1 MKKIVSLLLCWV
13 MVLSMTTIALA
24 EIQSP
29 TVYCDGSEVTATNIY
44 DYNINDGT
52 LTISWDKQSS
62 AKTYYC
68 KVIGLQEKPVF
79 GNDTQSSQGTV
90 LAEKTTSS
98 TSSSNRKVTI
108 TKSKLSKYSYL
119 KVATAVYDADGNQR
133 WTNFGVRLTSDS
145 GSSSN
150 LTTPTV
156 YCDDEKMSS
165 HQIYT
170 YQVKNGDLAI
180 TWDKQTDAAE
190 YYCKV
195 LGLQEAPDFDN
206 SNQNDS
212 GTLVKQFSTTSSS
225 ASKRM
230 ITITAS
236 NLKKYAYLKVAVSV
250 MDDND
255 VEKWLTFGV
264 QLVQEDTSG
273 NLSVSSDSV
282 SMDYDGDTA
291 TVTVSGASSYSISY
305 PTQNESAGK
314 KWLTVTKSGSVLTI
328 KARENYGTS
337 SRSETITVSTTSGAS
352 KTIKVTQKAGYAA
365 PSASIKIG
373 ETTYSSGSSYGPLAN
388 DGDDVLWLSV
398 VAKNAQS
405 IYVDYGSTELG
416 HNSQTITMS
425 SSNKTYD
432 CALKIP
438 KGVTP
443 GTYTLKVFVSNSDV
457 SNDAWAQNITP
468 ITLNLQIVGTQSAT
482 ISGSASFQSK
492 VSELKSLFP
501 EGWYWNHW
509 TNPGSS
515 YTVKKV
521 TVNGISTT
529 ISNKPCE
536 THKTG
541 TKDSCNTYSGGKQC
555 VGYARLIATVLCG
568 KDIYSFPK
576 KTGSAEVDNLR
587 PGDLVRFRNDGHSVV
602 VLSVSGENVYVTDA
616 NWDNQCGIRWNG
628 VFTKSTLKATFTH
641 VYKGSNAFADEAT
654 EKPTETVTNTPA
666 PTVQNKTSSAGINFI
681 KSYEG
686 LRLNKYTDLAGKT
699 TIGYGHVV
707 KSGENI
713 PDTITEEYALEL
725 LKNDLL
731 GAENTVSSF
740 QKSYGVTLNQNQF
753 DALVSM
759 VFNCGSAPLANEC
772 RLRSLLLEY
781 KVGSNIP
788 AWRVYNAMARWHHAG
803 GVDVEGLYHR
813 RMNEAKM
820 FTAGSY
826 STATWE
832 IPAWLKKNQVGPDVP
847 DDWYSDYQ
855 VNSTS
860 KPTES
865 QKPEVTPEPEVSQ
878 KPTESPKPEPTSE
891 PTEQPTTDAL
901 GKVSMSATG
910 TVTAASGDTVTV
922 PIQMNNPDA
931 AEIGSVEIAYE
942 LPTGVTIVDVKATGV
957 AATAIMVN
965 KNPTAIVATTNAMT
979 ASGTIIEVTFKLE
992 AGIVLPANIVMKP
1005 SVATQD
1011 GDVMV
1016 RLGNVV
1022 VAIAEKQGLK
1032 GDVNGDGNVNLIDI
1046 MKAAQYVYVDS
1057 SLTINMSNADVNGD
1071 GVVNLIDIMKIAKI
1085 VYPG

>member
-1 MKKIVSLLLCWV
+1 
-13 MVLSMTTIALA
+13 MVLSMTTIAVA
-24 EIQSP
+24 EIVSP
-29 TVYCDGSEVTATNIY
+29 TVYCDGSEVTAKKIY
-44 DYNINDGT
+44 DYDITDGT
-52 LTISWDKQSS
+52 LTISWDKQSGVS
-62 AKTYYC
+62 KYYC
-68 KVIGLQEKPVF
+68 KVVGLQEEPVF

-90 LAEKTTSS
+90 LVEKETSS
-98 TSSSNRKVTI
+98 TTSTNRKVTI
-108 TKSKLSKYSYL
+108 TKTKLSKYAYL
-119 KVATAVYDADGNQR
+119 KVATAVYDSDGNQR
-133 WTNFGVRLTSDS
+133 WTNFGVRLTNGSA
-145 GSSSN
+145 SSSN
-150 LTTPTV
+150 LVAPTV
-156 YCDDEKMSS
+156 YCDDDKVASKE
-165 HQIYT
+165 IYT
-170 YQVKNGDLAI
+170 YEVKNGSLVI
-180 TWDKQTDAAE
+180 SWDKQTDATE

-195 LGLQEAPDFDN
+195 LGLQEAPDFN
-206 SNQNDS
+206 NTNEESS
-212 GTLVKQFSTTSSS
+212 GTLVKQYTTASSTSS
-225 ASKRM
+225 KRK
-230 ITITAS
+230 ITLTTTQ
-236 NLKKYAYLKVAVSV
+236 LKKYAYLKVAVSV
-250 MDDND
+250 SDDND
-255 VEKWLTFGV
+255 TEKWFNFGV
-264 QLVQEDTSG
+264 KIVQEG
-273 NLSVSSDSV
+273 EEAENLTVSSSSVSLGYTGDS
-282 SMDYDGDTA
+282 T
-291 TVTVSGASSYSISY
+291 TVTVSGASNYTVSY
-305 PTQNESAGK
+305 PTQDESAGK
-314 KWLTVTKSGSVLTI
+314 KWLTVTKSGSKLTI

-337 SRSETITVSTTSGAS
+337 SRSETITVSTSSGAS
-352 KTIKVTQKAGYAA
+352 KTIKVTQKAGYSA

-373 ETTYSSGSSYGPLAN
+373 DTAYSSGSSYGPLAN
-388 DGDDVLWLSV
+388 DGDDVLYLNV

-405 IYVDYGSTELG
+405 IYVDYGSAELG
-416 HNSQTITMS
+416 HNSQTISMS

-432 CALKIP
+432 LSLKIP

-443 GTYTLKVFVSNSDV
+443 GTYTVKVFVSNSDV
-457 SNDAWAQNITP
+457 SNDAWAQDITP
-468 ITLNLQIVGTQSAT
+468 ITLNLQIIGTQNVT
-482 ISGSASFQSK
+482 ISGNASFQSK
-492 VSELKSLFP
+492 VSELKTLFP

-529 ISNKPCE
+529 ISNKPCA

-641 VYKGSNAFADEAT
+641 VYKGSNAFADEET
-654 EKPTETVTNTPA
+654 EKPTDPDTPTPSVT
-666 PTVQNKTSSAGINFI
+666 NKTSSAGINFI

-686 LRLNKYTDLAGKT
+686 IRLNKYTDVAGKV

-731 GAENTVSSF
+731 GAEKTVSNF
-740 QKSYGVTLNQNQF
+740 QSSYGITLTQSQY

-820 FTAGSY
+820 FTSGSY
-826 STATWE
+826 STAKWE
-832 IPAWLKKNQVGPDVP
+832 IPAWLKNNQVGQDVP

-860 KPTES
+860 KPTDS
-865 QKPEVTPEPEVSQ
+865 QKPEITPEPTDTA
-878 KPTESPKPEPTSE
+878 KPTDSAQPTDA
-891 PTEQPTTDAL
+891 PTTDLL

-910 TVTAASGDTVTV
+910 TVTANPGDTVTV
-922 PIQMNNPDA
+922 PIQISNPDNIS
-931 AEIGSVEIAYE
+931 IGYLQLDLA
-942 LPTGVTIVDVKATGV
+942 LPDGVTLMSANACGSATGMSAMASNNV
-957 AATAIMVN
+957 VTLFTVEEKLLNGKILELTLATDTMCDFPMNIRVSPVVTSLDEKIIYCNGFSMTIEK
-965 KNPTAIVATTNAMT
+965 KNRTPGDVTDDGVIDSRDSLRLLKYLAHWDVTINAEN
-979 ASGTIIEVTFKLE
+979 AEVT
-992 AGIVLPANIVMKP
+992 
-1005 SVATQD
+1005 
-1011 GDVMV
+1011 
-1016 RLGNVV
+1016 
-1022 VAIAEKQGLK
+1022 
-1032 GDVNGDGNVNLIDI
+1032 
-1046 MKAAQYVYVDS
+1046 
-1057 SLTINMSNADVNGD
+1057 GD
-1071 GVVNLIDIMKIAKI
+1071 GVIDSRDSLRLLKYLAHWD
-1085 VYPG
+1085 VTLQ

>member
-1 MKKIVSLLLCWV
+1 
-13 MVLSMTTIALA
+13 MVLSMTTIAMA
-24 EIQSP
+24 EIVSP
-29 TVYCDGSEVTATNIY
+29 TVYCDGSEVTALKIY
-44 DYNINDGT
+44 DYDITDGT
-52 LTISWDKQSS
+52 LTISWDKQSGVS
-62 AKTYYC
+62 KYYC
-68 KVIGLQEKPVF
+68 KVIGLQEVPVF

-90 LAEKTTSS
+90 LVEKETSS
-98 TSSSNRKVTI
+98 TTSTNRKVTI
-108 TKSKLSKYSYL
+108 TKTKLSKYAYL
-119 KVATAVYDADGNQR
+119 KVATAVYDSNGNQR
-133 WTNFGVRLTSDS
+133 WTNFGVRLTNGSA
-145 GSSSN
+145 SSSN
-150 LTTPTV
+150 LVAPTV

-165 HQIYT
+165 SQIYT

-180 TWDKQTDAAE
+180 TWDKQTDATE

-195 LGLQEAPDFDN
+195 LGLQEAPDFNN
-206 SNQNDS
+206 SNQSDT

-230 ITITAS
+230 VTITAS
-236 NLKKYAYLKVAVSV
+236 NLKKYAYLKVSVSV

-264 QLVQEDTSG
+264 RLVQEDTSG
-273 NLSVSSDSV
+273 NLSVSSNSV

-305 PTQNESAGK
+305 PTQNESASK
-314 KWLTVTKSGSVLTI
+314 KWLTVTKSGSKLTI
-328 KARENYGTS
+328 EARENYGTS
-337 SRSETITVSTTSGAS
+337 SRSETITVSTSSGAS
-352 KTIKVTQKAGYAA
+352 KTIKVTQKAGYSA

-373 ETTYSSGSSYGPLAN
+373 DTAYSSGSSYGPLAN
-388 DGDDVLWLSV
+388 DGDDVLYLNV

-405 IYVDYGSTELG
+405 IYVDYGSAELG
-416 HNSQTITMS
+416 HNSQTISMS

-432 CALKIP
+432 FSMKIP

-443 GTYTLKVFVSNSDV
+443 GTYTVKVYVSNSDV
-457 SNDAWAQNITP
+457 SNDAWAQEITP
-468 ITLNLQIVGTQSAT
+468 ITLNLQIISTQNVT

-492 VSELKSLFP
+492 VSELKTLFP

-509 TNPGSS
+509 TNPGAG
-515 YTVKKV
+515 YTVKQV
-521 TVNGISTT
+521 TVNGITTT

-541 TKDSCNTYSGGKQC
+541 TKDSCNTYSGGRQC

-602 VLSVSGENVYVTDA
+602 VLSVSGDNVYVTDA
-616 NWDNQCGIRWNG
+616 NWDNQCGIRWNA
-628 VFTKSTLKATFTH
+628 VFTKATLKATFTH
-641 VYKGSNAFADEAT
+641 VYKGSNAFADEET
-654 EKPTETVTNTPA
+654 ENPTNTNTPA
-666 PTVQNKTSSAGINFI
+666 PTTPAPSVTNKTSNAGINFI
-681 KSYEG
+681 KNYEG

-731 GAENTVSSF
+731 GAENTVSNF

-820 FTAGSY
+820 FTSGSY
-826 STATWE
+826 STAKWE
-832 IPAWLKKNQVGPDVP
+832 IPSWLKNNQVGPDVP

-855 VNSTS
+855 VNPTS

-865 QKPEVTPEPEVSQ
+865 A
-878 KPTESPKPEPTSE
+878 KPTE
-891 PTEQPTTDAL
+891 TEQPTDAPATDVL

-910 TVTAASGDTVTV
+910 TVTANAGDTVTV
-922 PIQMNNPDA
+922 PIQINNPDNIS
-931 AEIGSVEIAYE
+931 IGYLQLDCT
-942 LPTGVTIVDVKATGV
+942 LPDGVALMSANVCGSATGMSAMASNNV
-957 AATAIMVN
+957 VTLFTVEEKPLNGKILELVLATDTMCDFPMNIKVSPIVTSLDEKMVYCN
-965 KNPTAIVATTNAMT
+965 GFSMTIEKKNRTP
-979 ASGTIIEVTFKLE
+979 
-992 AGIVLPANIVMKP
+992 
-1005 SVATQD
+1005 
-1011 GDVMV
+1011 GDV
-1016 RLGNVV
+1016 
-1022 VAIAEKQGLK
+1022 
-1032 GDVNGDGNVNLIDI
+1032 
-1046 MKAAQYVYVDS
+1046 
-1057 SLTINMSNADVNGD
+1057 TGD
-1071 GVVNLIDIMKIAKI
+1071 GVIDSRDSLRLLKYLAHWDVTINAENAEVTGDGVIDSRDSLRLLKYLAHWD
-1085 VYPG
+1085 VTLQ

>member
-1 MKKIVSLLLCWV
+1 
-13 MVLSMTTIALA
+13 MVLSMTTIAMA
-24 EIQSP
+24 EIVSP
-29 TVYCDGSEVTATNIY
+29 TVYCDGSEVTAKKIY
-44 DYNINDGT
+44 DYDITDGT
-52 LTISWDKQSS
+52 LTISWDKQSGVS
-62 AKTYYC
+62 KYYC
-68 KVIGLQEKPVF
+68 KVVGLQEEPVF
-79 GNDTQSSQGTV
+79 GNDTQSSHGTV
-90 LAEKTTSS
+90 LVEKETSS
-98 TSSSNRKVTI
+98 TTSTNRKVTI
-108 TKSKLSKYSYL
+108 TKTKLSKYAYL
-119 KVATAVYDADGNQR
+119 KVATAVYDSDGNQR
-133 WTNFGVRLTSDS
+133 WTNFGVRLTNGSA
-145 GSSSN
+145 SSSN
-150 LTTPTV
+150 LVAPTV
-156 YCDDEKMSS
+156 YCDDDKVASKE
-165 HQIYT
+165 IYT
-170 YQVKNGDLAI
+170 YEVKNGSLVI
-180 TWDKQTDAAE
+180 SWDKQTDATE

-195 LGLQEAPDFDN
+195 LGLQKAPDFN
-206 SNQNDS
+206 NTNEESS
-212 GTLVKQFSTTSSS
+212 GTIVKQYTTTSSTS
-225 ASKRM
+225 SKRK
-230 ITITAS
+230 ITLTTTQ
-236 NLKKYAYLKVAVSV
+236 LKKYAYLKVAVSV
-250 MDDND
+250 SDDND
-255 VEKWLTFGV
+255 TEKWFNFGV
-264 QLVQEDTSG
+264 KLVQEGEESE
-273 NLSVSSDSV
+273 NLTVSSSSVSLGYAGDS
-282 SMDYDGDTA
+282 T
-291 TVTVSGASSYSISY
+291 TVTVSGASNYTVSY
-305 PTQNESAGK
+305 PTQDESAGK
-314 KWLTVTKSGSVLTI
+314 KWLTVTKSGSKLTI
-328 KARENYGTS
+328 KARANYGTS
-337 SRSETITVSTTSGAS
+337 SRSETITVSTSSGAS
-352 KTIKVTQKAGYAA
+352 KTIKVTQKAGYSA

-373 ETTYSSGSSYGPLAN
+373 DTAYSSGSSYGPLAN
-388 DGDDVLWLSV
+388 DGDDVLYLNV

-405 IYVDYGSTELG
+405 IYVDYGSAELG
-416 HNSQTITMS
+416 HNSQTISMS

-432 CALKIP
+432 VSMKIP

-443 GTYTLKVFVSNSDV
+443 GTYTVKVFVSNSDV
-457 SNDAWAQNITP
+457 SNDAWAQDITP
-468 ITLNLQIVGTQSAT
+468 ITLNLQIIGMQNVT

-492 VSELKSLFP
+492 VSELKTLFP

-529 ISNKPCE
+529 ISNKPCA

-641 VYKGSNAFADEAT
+641 VYKGSNAFADEET
-654 EKPTETVTNTPA
+654 ENPTNTNTPA
-666 PTVQNKTSSAGINFI
+666 PTTPAPSVTNKTSSAGINFI

-686 LRLNKYTDLAGKT
+686 IRLNKYTDVAGKV

-731 GAENTVSSF
+731 GAEKTVSNF
-740 QKSYGVTLNQNQF
+740 QSSYGITLTQSQY

-788 AWRVYNAMARWHHAG
+788 AWSVYNAMVRWHHAG
-803 GVDVEGLYHR
+803 GVDVAGLYYR

-826 STATWE
+826 STAKWE
-832 IPAWLKKNQVGPDVP
+832 IPAWLKNNQVGPDVP

-865 QKPEVTPEPEVSQ
+865 QKPEVTPEPTDTA
-878 KPTESPKPEPTSE
+878 KPTDSAQPTDA
-891 PTEQPTTDAL
+891 PTTDVQ

-910 TVTAASGDTVTV
+910 TVTANAGDTVTV
-922 PIQMNNPDA
+922 PIQINNPDNIS
-931 AEIGSVEIAYE
+931 IGYLQLDFA
-942 LPTGVTIVDVKATGV
+942 LPAGVTFGGANTKGAASGMSVITGKSGVILTTIENNALNGTILEIVLSTDSTVDFPLT
-957 AATAIMVN
+957 
-965 KNPTAIVATTNAMT
+965 MT
-979 ASGTIIEVTFKLE
+979 ATPNVISLDEQIIRCNAFDVTI
-992 AGIVLPANIVMKP
+992 
-1005 SVATQD
+1005 
-1011 GDVMV
+1011 
-1016 RLGNVV
+1016 
-1022 VAIAEKQGLK
+1022 EKK
-1032 GDVNGDGNVNLIDI
+1032 NNRIPGDVNEDGVVDGRDSLRLLKYLAGLDVSVN
-1046 MKAAQYVYVDS
+1046 
-1057 SLTINMSNADVNGD
+1057 TSNSDVTGD
-1071 GVVNLIDIMKIAKI
+1071 GVIDGRDSLRLLKYLANWDVKLQ
-1085 VYPG
+1085 